1 MNVRRPGPIVRRLLR
16 SPALL
21 YDCNVGWLLGHRFL
35 RLTHTGRQSGRRY
48 QTMLEVI
55 GTGPAPGEVI
65 VIAGLGRSADWYRNV
80 QARPATE
87 VAIGRHRFRP
97 LHRALDENEAAVV
110 VADYERRNR
119 WLTPL
124 IRQVLSWLVGWHYD
138 GSNEARQQLVYELP
152 LVAFRPARPET
163 E

>member
-1 MNVRRPGPIVRRLLR
+1 
-16 SPALL
+16 
-21 YDCNVGWLLGHRFL
+21 
-35 RLTHTGRQSGRRY
+35 
-48 QTMLEVI
+48 
-55 GTGPAPGEVI
+55 

-163 E
+163 Q